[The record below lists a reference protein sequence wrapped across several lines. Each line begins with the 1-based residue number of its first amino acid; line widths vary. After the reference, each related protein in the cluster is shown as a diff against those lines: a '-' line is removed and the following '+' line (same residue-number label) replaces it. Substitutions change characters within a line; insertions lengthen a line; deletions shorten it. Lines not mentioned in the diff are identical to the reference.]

1 MYRLIEEKE
10 VLLYGDE
17 YWNEAAHHWFLL
29 WSSAFGTLHNG
40 SILIRRKISQDN
52 GNLDNAAIA
61 ETNPAMVPCR
71 KYRSGCVC
79 ARYTDS
85 EKCGS
90 LPCVV
95 PAQHQ

>member
-29 WSSAFGTLHNG
+29 WSSAFGTLHDG

-52 GNLDNAAIA
+52 IKSANSA
-61 ETNPAMVPCR
+61 EASKPNSTKATICPHYGKEIVN
-71 KYRSGCVC
+71 
-79 ARYTDS
+79 RYTGES
-85 EKCGS
+85 EIIHHCRSEGK
-90 LPCVV
+90 L
-95 PAQHQ
+95 